1 MGNPVVSKKAFGS
14 AKRSKAR
21 KNSKR
26 DCPNGTYFR
35 LLGLRNGESRVDI
48 IRDAA
53 LAMSI
58 GLGCESHRESCLQ
71 QRHAIAVATY
81 RLLDPRRRH
90 RQTERI
96 QLCYPIDRDEA
107 TVPPPHFHVASG
119 NVRQNLQG
127 AGEAEVVAEL
137 IESSEAGSSH
147 DTASDGHLA
156 AGDGDESDPSG
167 DDTVPEAQF
176 SEPRGV
182 ALMQQ
187 PVIDRAIDEV
197 LLAPEAITRQ
207 CDSESWMDE
216 RREIV
221 RSLKK
226 YDVEESRL
234 ANTQT
239 GSTFSWLRSV
249 FGL

>member
-21 KNSKR
+21 KNSKH
-26 DCPNGTYFR
+26 DCPNWTYFR
-35 LLGLRNGESRVDI
+35 LLGLRSGESRVEV

-58 GLGCESHRESCLQ
+58 GLGCETHRESSLQ
-71 QRHAIAVATY
+71 QRHEIAVATY
-81 RLLDPRRRH
+81 RLLDPRRRR
-90 RQTERI
+90 RQVERI

-107 TVPPPHFHVASG
+107 AVPPPHFHVSSAQD
-119 NVRQNLQG
+119 RQTLPA
-127 AGEAEVVAEL
+127 AGQAEVVAVL
-137 IESSEAGSSH
+137 IEGSESANSRV
-147 DTASDGHLA
+147 TANHGVQSDLSA
-156 AGDGDESDPSG
+156 
-167 DDTVPEAQF
+167 DDTVPPAPSPER
-176 SEPRGV
+176 RGV
-182 ALMQQ
+182 VLMQQ

-197 LLAPEAITRQ
+197 LLAPAAITRQ
-207 CDSESWMDE
+207 SDSESWMDE

-226 YDVEESRL
+226 YDIEESRL
-234 ANTQT
+234 ATTQT
-239 GSTFSWLRSV
+239 GSTLTWLRSV